1 VIPITL
7 GDLAIVNAG
16 RRTLE
21 LVLNMLGLYE
31 PGPGDEPRKH
41 YYWLVC
47 GEREKTDKKV
57 DRGSFDTH
65 TKSFLTTS
73 LGSRKY

>member
-1 VIPITL
+1 MIPITL

-41 YYWLVC
+41 YHWLVC
-47 GEREKTDKKV
+47 GEREKQTFSHVFHASFSYLRTDSC
-57 DRGSFDTH
+57 G
-65 TKSFLTTS
+65 
-73 LGSRKY
+73 